1 MTASSLKRKRGL
13 EMNKKVS
20 SSKMATNASAILR
33 ASGNSRIQKSLA
45 ASVLS
50 QSISGK
56 TTGKNM
62 EIKASHVLKSSKYS
76 DVTKSL
82 AASVLSQSDK
92 YR

>member
-1 MTASSLKRKRGL
+1 
-13 EMNKKVS
+13 MNKKVS
-20 SSKMATNASAILR
+20 SSKMATK
-33 ASGNSRIQKSLA
+33 ASGILKASGSSKIQKSLA

-62 EIKASHVLKSSKYS
+62 ETKASHVLNSSIYS

-92 YR
+92 SR